1 MTNSHSLCSTSSSTR
16 NNVTPFSEYQEL
28 LIDIKAPTRRR
39 IRRLRAATRKLSRQ
53 ILVQFTTRDFIL
65 KTDHIFCASYFKQ
78 LGYKWES
85 VGSVPVLE
93 KRLTITV

>member
-1 MTNSHSLCSTSSSTR
+1 MSSSYFTLPPTRTVNTDKGLVTNSHSLCSTSSSTR

-53 ILVQFTTRDFIL
+53 ILAQFTTRDFIL
-65 KTDHIFCASYFKQ
+65 
-78 LGYKWES
+78 
-85 VGSVPVLE
+85 
-93 KRLTITV
+93 